1 MKKAFTL
8 TKGDEMKKGF
18 TIIELLTVLS
28 IILILLGLI
37 VPGVSAIRLLALNV
51 SQATQFRAINVSVEA
66 FSAEWGDY
74 PKTGATELAEAMVG
88 RDLRGYSITGDYNDL
103 SVGNRRFYLP
113 TIKAIKVWN
122 LYPEDVNLPLLRD
135 VYPEGMPV
143 LYYKANA
150 AARPI
155 DIYDYADNEWLV
167 GLGKPFEGGAP
178 HAFDEV
184 MFYADREID
193 GYDSPIRDIR
203 FDGPWTPH
211 RMDSFIL
218 MSAGQDGEYGTKD
231 DRFNF

>member
-8 TKGDEMKKGF
+8 TKGDKMKKGF

-37 VPGVSAIRLLALNV
+37 VPGVSAIRLLAYNV
-51 SQATQFRAINVSVEA
+51 SQANQFRAINVSAEA
-66 FSAEWGDY
+66 FNAEWGYY

-113 TIKAIKVWN
+113 TIKAIKVWD
-122 LYPEDVNLPLLRD
+122 LYPAEDVNLPLLCD
-135 VYPEGMPV
+135 VYSEGMPV
-143 LYYKANA
+143 LYYKADA
-150 AARPI
+150 SAVMPI

-167 GLGKPFEGGAP
+167 SLGKPFEGGIP

-184 MFYADREID
+184 MFYAP
-193 GYDSPIRDIR
+193 DSPIRDLR